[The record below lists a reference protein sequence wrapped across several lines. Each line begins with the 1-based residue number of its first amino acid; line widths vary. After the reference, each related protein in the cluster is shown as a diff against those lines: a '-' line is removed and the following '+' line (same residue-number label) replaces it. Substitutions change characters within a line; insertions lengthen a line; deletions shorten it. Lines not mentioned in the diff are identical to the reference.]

1 MRDESVDEPVE
12 RDALESVVLGV
23 MVEPLPLGVVVV
35 LVLGD
40 VIVPDEL
47 GLVVVLGDDVVPD
60 ELGLVGML
68 GDVIVPDELGVVV
81 VIGGVIVPEEL
92 GVDVELG
99 EVDEPL
105 VEEPLVELP
114 VPVVLSVLGVAGVAV
129 PAAAEAGCPGPGPLP
144 AEPPVCAMVTPAV
157 AIKTTAATAPAMGFN
172 FFMPISPGVNE

>member
-12 RDALESVVLGV
+12 RDMLESVVLGV

-40 VIVPDEL
+40 DVVLVLGDDVEPDEL
-47 GLVVVLGDDVVPD
+47 GLVVV
-60 ELGLVGML
+60 L

-129 PAAAEAGCPGPGPLP
+129 PAAAEAGCPGPGPVP